1 MENETKHCPYCGE
14 EILSNARK
22 CKHCGEWLTEE
33 DRLANFQPD
42 EEESKGYIIGAIV
55 GGVISMVLCAFLW
68 VLVVEWTNY
77 EHRFYR
83 FYALVVGAIV
93 GFAVRWTGRGET
105 VWFGIIAAVC
115 AVISCFWGETASERV
130 EIDAISLLF
139 YAVAAIEAYSVARNQ
154 SEEDDDDD

>member
-68 VLVVEWTNY
+68 VLVVEWTAY
-77 EHRFYR
+77 EHSA
-83 FYALVVGAIV
+83 YALVVGAIV

-115 AVISCFWGETASERV
+115 AVIACFWGETASEV
-130 EIDAISLLF
+130 KIDLMSLVF
-139 YAVAAIEAYSVARNQ
+139 YNAAAIEAYKIASNQ

>member
-1 MENETKHCPYCGE
+1 MENETKHCPYCDE
-14 EILSNARK
+14 EIQPNARK

-33 DRLANFQPD
+33 DRLADYQQV
-42 EEESKGYIIGAIV
+42 EEESSGYIIGAIV

-77 EHRFYR
+77 EHG

-105 VWFGIIAAVC
+105 AWFGIIAAVC
-115 AVISCFWGETASERV
+115 AVVACFWGETASERV
-130 EIDAISLLF
+130 EIDFISLAF
-139 YAVAAIEAYSVARNQ
+139 YTVAAIEAYSVARNQ
-154 SEEDDDDD
+154 SDDDDDDD